1 MRGLPRSMKLLGGVA
16 SLALVLTACGGDDDA
31 DKGDKADAG
40 KTGGTVTYGSCKPQN
55 NLIPAN
61 SNEVCGGRL
70 IDAMF
75 TGLVDYNP
83 KDASPENAVAE
94 SIESSDNI
102 VWTIKLK
109 DDWTF
114 HDGTPVDAASFVD
127 AWNWSA
133 YGPNAMQ
140 NSYFFAPIDG
150 YNDVQGEDKNKDEKV
165 DESEA
170 PVTEMKGLKV
180 VDETTFEV
188 TLSSASSVFPVM
200 VGYTAFSPL
209 PKSFFDDPEA
219 FGDKPVGNGPFMLES
234 GNGDTGYT
242 LAAFKEFKGTK
253 PKIEKVNFKTY
264 QSPEAEYADLLAN
277 NLDFS
282 DQVPPSALAGDQYKK
297 DLGEGRFVDKAVGVI
312 QTAWVP
318 IYDDRYKS
326 PDLAKAISMAINR
339 EQIVEQIYN
348 NGRKPATG
356 WVSPVVNGYKAGAC
370 GEFCE
375 FDPTK
380 AKEFLEKAGGFEGKM
395 TYGYNADGPGN
406 KEGAEAIC
414 GSIKNA
420 LGVDCQAKAYVDFD
434 TLRTDVDER
443 KMTGL
448 FRAGWVMDYPSI
460 ENFLVPIYA
469 TGASSNDVDFSDA
482 DFDRL
487 TKEAAAAGSP
497 EEANELY
504 QQAEARLAE
513 TMASIPLWY
522 SNQQSGWSDKVSNVE
537 VNPFGNLV
545 LETVTVK

>member
-1 MRGLPRSMKLLGGVA
+1 MRGLPQSFKFLAGA
-16 SLALVLTACGGDDDA
+16 AALALTVTACGGDDP
-31 DKGDKADAG
+31 DKGNKADEG
-40 KTGGTVTYGSCKPQN
+40 KTGGAITYGSCKPQN

-61 SNEVCGGRL
+61 SNEVCGGRV
-70 IDAMF
+70 IDALF
-75 TGLVDYNP
+75 TGLVDYRP
-83 KDASPENAVAE
+83 DDASPVNAVAE
-94 SIESSDNI
+94 SIESSDNT

-109 DDWTF
+109 DGWTF
-114 HDGTPVDAASFVD
+114 HDGSPVDAASFVD

-133 YGPNAMQ
+133 HGPNAMQ
-140 NSYFFAPIDG
+140 NSYFFGPIDG
-150 YNDVQGEDKNKDEKV
+150 FTDVQGEDKNGDDKV
-165 DESEA
+165 DASEA
-170 PVTEMKGLKV
+170 PIKEMKGLKV
-180 VDETTFEV
+180 VDDLTFEV
-188 TLSSASSVFPVM
+188 TLSTPSSVFPVM

-219 FGDKPVGNGPFMLES
+219 FGDKPVGNGAFKLDG

-242 LAAFKEFKGTK
+242 VSAFDEYKGTK
-253 PKIEKVNFKTY
+253 PKIDKLTFKTY

-297 DLGEGRFVDKAVGVI
+297 DLGDRFVDKAVGVI

-318 IYDDRYKS
+318 IYLDGYKN

-348 NGRKPATG
+348 NGRTPATG
-356 WVSPVVNGYKAGAC
+356 WVSPVVNGYKEGAC
-370 GEFCE
+370 GEFCT
-375 FDPTK
+375 FDPAK
-380 AKEFLEKAGGFEGKM
+380 AKALLEKAGGFTGRM

-406 KEGAEAIC
+406 KEAAEAIC

-469 TGASSNDVDFSDA
+469 TGASSNDVDFSNP

-487 TKEAAAAGSP
+487 TKEAAAAATT
-497 EEANELY
+497 EEANALY
-504 QQAEARLAE
+504 QEAEALLSE

-522 SNQQSGWSDKVSNVE
+522 SNQQSGWSDKVANVE

-545 LETVTVK
+545 LESVTVK